1 MEIKKNRHSIYNLNY
16 HLVVVTKYR
25 HKCITKEVLAELE
38 NIAKNIFENSWD
50 CEIIEM
56 DWEEDHI
63 HVLFSAPPQ
72 IQLSKLVNNFKTVS
86 SRLIRKKYSDYL
98 SKYYWKPY
106 FWGASYGIFSTWW
119 ATLEIIKEYVKNQ
132 NTPSSTSNGKN
143 SSPTKS

>member
-1 MEIKKNRHSIYNLNY
+1 MEIKKNRHSIFSLNY
-16 HLVVVTKYR
+16 HLVVSTKYR
-25 HKCITKEVLAELE
+25 HKCITKELLEELK
-38 NIAKNIFENSWD
+38 NIAKNIFENSWGCD
-50 CEIIEM
+50 IIEM

-72 IQLSKLVNNFKTVS
+72 VQLSKLVNSFKTVS

-98 SKYYWKPY
+98 SKYFWKPY

-119 ATLEIIKEYVKNQ
+119 APLEVIKEYVQNQ

-143 SSPTKS
+143 SPSPKL